1 MESSQFLSYVRMVQS
16 KSSVVVVIVDL
27 ISSNASD

>member
-1 MESSQFLSYVRMVQS
+1 MGSSQPLIYVRMVQS
-16 KSSVVVVIVDL
+16 KSSVVVVVVDL